1 LINVTDYRNLFAVN
15 QAPGLGPIL
24 DRRGV
29 IAQMGV
35 QPQASDGTRLFAGE
49 LYAE

>member
-1 LINVTDYRNLFAVN
+1 LINVTDYQNLFAVN
-15 QAPGLGPIL
+15 QAPRLVSTL

-29 IAQMGV
+29 IAPIGV
-35 QPQASDGTRLFAGE
+35 QPQAPEGTGLFAGE